1 MGIKGAFQ
9 VDDTIKFPSGA
20 ADDATRR
27 PDIGA
32 FCVFAGS
39 RMGING
45 RFRAAAERLG
55 RLMAERRI
63 RLVYGGGAIGL
74 MGVLARSVLDHGGE
88 VTGVIPDFL
97 MTLEVGDP
105 GVTELIV
112 VGSMHERKARM
123 FELSDGFIVL
133 PGGLGTLD
141 ETIEMAT
148 WKQLQLHAKP
158 IIAVNV
164 DGYWNSLGALLGAV
178 VAGGFAHPA
187 MPDLI
192 STVDT
197 VDDVFEAAAS
207 APFPGR
213 EILLSNVQGD

>member
-1 MGIKGAFQ
+1 L
-9 VDDTIKFPSGA
+9 DETIKFPSDTDRDIA
-20 ADDATRR
+20 RHR
-27 PDIGA
+27 DIGA

-39 RMGING
+39 RMGTNG

-55 RLMAERRI
+55 RLMAERGI
-63 RLVYGGGAIGL
+63 RLIYGGGAIGL
-74 MGVLARSVLDHGGE
+74 MGVLAKSVLDHGGE

-112 VGSMHERKARM
+112 VDSMHERKARM
-123 FELSDGFIVL
+123 FELSDGFVVL

-148 WKQLQLHAKP
+148 WKQLQLHVKP
-158 IIAVNV
+158 IIVVNV
-164 DGYWNSLGALLGAV
+164 DGYWDSLGGLLGNV

-187 MPDLI
+187 MPSLI
-192 STVDT
+192 STVNA
-197 VDDVFEAAAS
+197 VDDVFEAAVT
-207 APFPGR
+207 APLPGS
-213 EILLSNVQGD
+213 EVLLSHLQGD

>member
-1 MGIKGAFQ
+1 M
-9 VDDTIKFPSGA
+9 DDTIKFPSDANENA
-20 ADDATRR
+20 AGR
-27 PDIGA
+27 PDIRA
-32 FCVFAGS
+32 LCVFAGS
-39 RMGING
+39 RMGVNE
-45 RFRAAAERLG
+45 RYRAAAERLG
-55 RLMAERRI
+55 QLMAERGI
-63 RLVYGGGAIGL
+63 RLIYGGGAIGL
-74 MGVLARSVLDHGGE
+74 MGVLAKSVLDHGGE
-88 VTGVIPDFL
+88 VTGIIPDFL

-123 FELSDGFIVL
+123 FELSDGFVVL

-164 DGYWNSLGALLGAV
+164 DGYWNSLGTLLGAV

-187 MPDLI
+187 MPTLI

-197 VDDVFEAAAS
+197 VDDVFDAAES
-207 APFPGR
+207 APLPGR
-213 EILLSNVQGD
+213 EILLSHLQGD

>member
-1 MGIKGAFQ
+1 M
-9 VDDTIKFPSGA
+9 
-20 ADDATRR
+20 
-27 PDIGA
+27 
-32 FCVFAGS
+32 FAGS
-39 RMGING
+39 RMGLNG

-55 RLMAERRI
+55 RLMAERGI

-74 MGVLARSVLDHGGE
+74 MGVLAKSVLDHGGE

-123 FELSDGFIVL
+123 FDLSDGFVVL

-164 DGYWNSLGALLGAV
+164 DGYWDSLKGLLGAV

-187 MPDLI
+187 MPSLI

-197 VDDVFEAAAS
+197 VDDVFDAAAT
-207 APFPGR
+207 APLPGR
-213 EILLSNVQGD
+213 EILLSHLQGD

>member
-1 MGIKGAFQ
+1 M
-9 VDDTIKFPSGA
+9 DDTIKFPHGSSDSSA
-20 ADDATRR
+20 RR
-27 PDIGA
+27 PEIRSL
-32 FCVFAGS
+32 CVFAGS
-39 RMGING
+39 RTGTNG
-45 RFRAAAERLG
+45 CFRAAAERLG
-55 RLMAERRI
+55 LLMARRGI

-74 MGVLARSVLDHGGE
+74 MGVLAKSVLANGGE

-105 GVTELIV
+105 GVSELIV

-123 FELSDGFIVL
+123 FELADGFVVL

-158 IIAVNV
+158 IILVNI
-164 DGYWNSLGALLGAV
+164 DGYWDSLGALLGTV

-192 STVDT
+192 VTVDN
-197 VDDVFEAAAS
+197 VDAVLEAAAT
-207 APFPGR
+207 APLPGR
-213 EILLSNVQGD
+213 EVLLSHLQGD